1 MATQTTDASPT
12 QAKPAWLA
20 PVVIIVVIAVLAAG
34 STKKKEVLE
43 NPLMDLVVITI
54 GVFAFAAVF
63 RVIGGQLAAP
73 GMVAFF
79 GGSPDAAPSK
89 MGRSY

>member
-1 MATQTTDASPT
+1 MAQQTVDAQPT
-12 QAKPAWLA
+12 QAKPVWLA
-20 PVVIIVVIAVLAAG
+20 PVIILIIIVVLGTA

-43 NPLMDLVVITI
+43 NPLMDLIVITV

-63 RVIGGQLAAP
+63 RVVGAQLGAP

-79 GGSPDAAPSK
+79 GGSPDAASSGK
-89 MGRSY
+89 GRLY

>member
-1 MATQTTDASPT
+1 MASQTVDAQPM

-20 PVVIIVVIAVLAAG
+20 PAVIIVLIVVLG
-34 STKKKEVLE
+34 SISTKKKEVLE
-43 NPLMDLVVITI
+43 NPLMDLIIITI

-63 RVIGGQLAAP
+63 RVLGAQMSAP

>member
-1 MATQTTDASPT
+1 MATQTTDAQPM

-20 PVVIIVVIAVLAAG
+20 PVVILVLIVVLG
-34 STKKKEVLE
+34 SAHMKKKEVLE
-43 NPLMDLVVITI
+43 NPLMDLIIITI

-63 RVIGGQLAAP
+63 RVLGAQMGAP

-79 GGSPDAAPSK
+79 GGSPDATPSHVR
-89 MGRSY
+89 GI